1 MAILEHLKNTMKE
14 TEIKDSTKD
23 TPISQED
30 LLAFRDANPEKVF
43 KVEKISIPVS
53 LKKVDGE
60 EKAVTTVLARDGR
73 LIEETT
79 NTAQDGFAID
89 TRTCINGSKDQ
100 YVKKPAKVG
109 PENYTLD
116 KKKKDDP
123 VRTFEDMQPG
133 ETAAAHTVGGEI
145 RDAFVAEKDMLIAT
159 AWGIPQFVG
168 RGGLVTFMGEEAIG
182 NNNPCDL
189 VIREGDKSGKTPL
202 TTYAYNIA
210 KEYEATF
217 GKKPEGGVELFLRVA
232 LEEDKKNPYQM
243 KAISKGNI
251 LGG

>member
-1 MAILEHLKNTMKE
+1 MVILKSLKNTEKE
-14 TEIKDSTKD
+14 TVMRDSTEA
-23 TPISQED
+23 TPISQAD
-30 LLAFRDANPEKVF
+30 LLAFREANPDKVF
-43 KVEKISIPVS
+43 QVEKIAIPVS
-53 LKKVDGE
+53 LT
-60 EKAVTTVLARDGR
+60 KAVGGEAVRTIILTRDGR
-73 LIEETT
+73 VAEETT
-79 NTAQDGFAID
+79 NSATEGYAID

-100 YVKKPAKVG
+100 YVKKPAKAG
-109 PENYTLD
+109 SENYTLD
-116 KKKKDDP
+116 DG
-123 VRTFEDMQPG
+123 RTFGDMQPG
-133 ETAAAHTVGGEI
+133 ETAAAHTVGGEV
-145 RDAFVAEKDMLIAT
+145 RNAFVAEKDMWIAT
-159 AWGIPQFVG
+159 AWGTPQFVG